1 MKITTC
7 ILSIFII
14 GGQMLHAQS
23 GKRQFIGVSAGISIP
38 TGDFAQANIDDSTC
52 GFARSGVNIQMTY
65 GYRFTHNL
73 GLQAQITYNSNAFDY
88 IKYENGLMEQYPDY
102 QVSVESRTNWSSGGI
117 LIGPYLRLPLT
128 EQLSWDVRALFGLY
142 GAYSPDIIIHT
153 SKGALEKNDYYRNPG
168 KGFSFG
174 YSLGSGFK
182 YQFSKYYLLLYADY
196 VASPISIDNAS
207 GWDWNDQPY
216 STTFKQEINYISVSL
231 GFAYLL

>member
-1 MKITTC
+1 MKLGIS
-7 ILSIFII
+7 ILTMCVI
-14 GGQMLHAQS
+14 GMQLLHAQS

-38 TGDFAQANIDDSTC
+38 TGDFARADIDDSTS

-65 GYRFTHNL
+65 GYRLTHNF

-88 IKYENGLMEQYPDY
+88 TKYENGLMEQYPDF
-102 QVSVESRTNWSSGGI
+102 QVRVESRTNWSSGGI

-128 EQLSWDVRALFGLY
+128 EQLSWDVRAIAGLY
-142 GAYSPDIIIHT
+142 GAYSPDIIIYT
-153 SKGALEKNDYYRNPG
+153 SKSALEKDEYYRSPG

-174 YSLGSGFK
+174 YSFGTGFK

-196 VASPISIDNAS
+196 VASPMSIDNAS

-216 STTFKQEINYISVSL
+216 SKTFKQEINYISVSL